1 MRSFAQGEDSGSL
14 MLDGM
19 IVMLLTIITLVSL
32 VSFGFL
38 QFQQWAVCSIANDTA
53 TRIAQSYAYS
63 NADPVIGYIN
73 VDMIDAVP
81 LWRYGKSN
89 ELAESNSRKGQKY
102 AEWSLKKCSLAYPVS
117 NPVIQITT
125 VPNALSRRHV
135 EVQIEA
141 EYEIPFGG
149 ALSVF
154 GLEDTQ
160 TFGATG
166 VAECVDI
173 LNYVNSVD
181 AYKSLTELPYGSKI
195 IKTINKVGE
204 MVQKIMDCWRSR

>member
-1 MRSFAQGEDSGSL
+1 MKAFARGEESGSL

-32 VSFGFL
+32 MSFGFL

-53 TRIAQSYAYS
+53 TRIAQSYAYP

-89 ELAESNSRKGQKY
+89 GLAEENSRKGQKY
-102 AEWSLKKCSLAYPVS
+102 AAWSLNKSSLAYPVS
-117 NPVIQITT
+117 DPVIQVTT

-135 EVQIEA
+135 EVRVEA

-154 GLEDTQ
+154 GLEDTV

-181 AYKSLTELPYGSKI
+181 AYKSLTELPYGSKV